1 MVINPSPSTTASPK
15 QGPLHHVLYALLLG
29 LLSLMSTFILSDI
42 AQALMVAQFL
52 TAGSLAVA
60 LFLVVSALRNTPAP
74 AEPQTAEME
83 HSPEQ
88 LQLAIESMQV
98 GVWDF
103 DIVGNTLHW
112 DRRMYELVGMDPG
125 ETEPSFELWRR
136 CILPRDYLEPNKALG
151 SFYQEFP
158 IVYPDGQLKYLAGSA
173 LVIRNSEDIP
183 VRIVGINYDI
193 TERRLSEEELEEAL
207 VRAERLAREAELAA
221 ETKGEFLANMS
232 HEIRTPINGV
242 IGLAGVLLDSE
253 LNDSQRMYAEI
264 IRQSADTLLFLIND
278 ILDFSKLEAEKLQLE
293 EVVFSPSQVIED
305 VGDALALVAGQKH
318 LEFSAYTTKEVP
330 AFVQGDPGRLR
341 QVLLNLVGNAIK
353 FTNEGSVELRLSIER
368 EVSSRLLFEVID
380 SGIGIAPDKIQSLFD
395 PFVQVDGSAT
405 RSHGGT
411 GLGLSISRRLVTM
424 MGGEITVES
433 ELGCGSRFSFSL
445 PLVQHEEHAS
455 TGVAGPSNAQQK
467 LSQAKV
473 VVLSTVPST
482 RRALTALLD
491 ELGVACT
498 TARSM
503 EEIEAPASYDFLIL
517 DVVHGRSAEQSSDPP
532 ELVEL
537 LRTAF
542 PDYNLSENPP
552 WASGNAVALIPFGTA
567 IDMANLRSVGLCG
580 AISKPAKRRTLLD
593 CLVAVQ
599 QGTGGVLPSDS
610 GGRRVQGGEA
620 GSQGTGHLTA
630 RILVVEDNV
639 TNQKVARIILEKF
652 GHRVDTVADGN
663 EAVRALSMAPYD
675 LVFMDVQMPIMDGLT
690 ATRLIRQGAHGV
702 LSRTIPIVA
711 MTAHALVGD
720 KERCLEAG
728 MDDYIAKPISP
739 EQVMAVLE
747 RYLERSTEPPPA
759 PAPPPAPRD
768 EIAPV
773 ETVVEAVPAN
783 NENPVFDRTSFLARV
798 VNDET
803 LAAEVAGIFIETTPE
818 HIAHLRRS
826 IEADESHSEVRE
838 CAHRIKGSAGN
849 ISAFRLYQIALEL
862 EHAASE
868 NRIADCLQMIPELE
882 HAFVELRGA
891 LRSEFHL
898 QD

>member
-1 MVINPSPSTTASPK
+1 MNTALSATALPA
-15 QGPLHHVLYALLLG
+15 QGKLRLTLYALLLG
-29 LLSLMSTFILSDI
+29 LLSLIGTFILSDI
-42 AQALMVAQFL
+42 PLALLAAQLL
-52 TAGSLAVA
+52 TAASLSVA
-60 LFLVVSALRNTPAP
+60 LLLVASVLWRPGEV
-74 AEPQTAEME
+74 AEPQAAVME

-88 LQLAIESMQV
+88 LQLALESMQV

-112 DRRMYELVGMDPG
+112 DRRMYELVGMDP
-125 ETEPSFELWRR
+125 EENEPSFELWRR
-136 CILPRDYLEPNKALG
+136 CILPRDYLEPNKAPG

-173 LVIRNSEDIP
+173 LVLRNPKDHP

-221 ETKGEFLANMS
+221 EAKGEFLANMS

-293 EVVFSPSQVIED
+293 EVVFSPYQVVED

-330 AFVQGDPGRLR
+330 GCVQGDPGRLR

-353 FTNEGSVELRLSIER
+353 FTNEGSVELRLSTEKDPPY
-368 EVSSRLLFEVID
+368 RLLFEVVD
-380 SGIGIAPDKIQSLFD
+380 TGIGIAPQQIQTLFD

-433 ELGCGSRFSFSL
+433 ELGHGSRFSFSL
-445 PLVQHEEHAS
+445 PLEQHEQLS
-455 TGVAGPSNAQQK
+455 TTGLAGISPAQQQ
-467 LSQAKV
+467 LSQARI
-473 VVLSTVPST
+473 VVLSSVPST

-491 ELGVACT
+491 ELGAT
-498 TARSM
+498 TITARSI
-503 EEIEAPASYDFLIL
+503 EEVESPAAYDFLIL
-517 DVVHGRSAEQSSDPP
+517 DVVSGGAAQHGSDTPH
-532 ELVEL
+532 LVEL
-537 LRTAF
+537 LETAF
-542 PDYNLSENPP
+542 PDCKLSETPP
-552 WASGNAVALIPFGTA
+552 WANTNTVALIPFGTT
-567 IDMANLRSVGLCG
+567 IDLADLRSLGLCG

-599 QGTGGVLPSDS
+599 QGTAGILPADSDVRGAKGSEAS
-610 GGRRVQGGEA
+610 GQSV
-620 GSQGTGHLTA
+620 GHLPA

-690 ATRLIRQGAHGV
+690 ATKLIRQGAHGV

-747 RYLERSTEPPPA
+747 RYLERSTEAALEEAVLEEVA
-759 PAPPPAPRD
+759 PAA
-768 EIAPV
+768 
-773 ETVVEAVPAN
+773 TVPAS
-783 NENPVFDRTSFLARV
+783 NENPVFDRASFLARV

-803 LAAEVAGIFIETTPE
+803 LAAEVAGIFIESTPE

-826 IEADESHSEVRE
+826 IEEGVSNSEVRE

-849 ISAFRLYQIALEL
+849 ISALQLYQLALEL

-868 NRIADCLQMIPELE
+868 NRIPDCLQMIPELE
-882 HAFVELRGA
+882 HAFVELKDV
-891 LRSEFHL
+891 LRAEFRL
-898 QD
+898 QS